1 VLVLGFVVFV
11 VTYAGFGL
19 TTDTMILAGLFV
31 LYGVYQGVFRAVG
44 KALATDL
51 VPAESR
57 ASGVG
62 WYMATVGVTGLIAS
76 VVGGELWTWV
86 GPPATFLYGA
96 ATALLGSVALVLF
109 VPRGK

>member
-1 VLVLGFVVFV
+1 MTHEAAL
-11 VTYAGFGL
+11 
-19 TTDTMILAGLFV
+19 DCLFV
-31 LYGVYQGVFRAVG
+31 MYGVYQGVFRAVG

-51 VPAESR
+51 VPAAVR

-76 VVGGELWTWV
+76 VVGGELWTRV

-96 ATALLGSVALVLF
+96 ATAFLGGIALVVL